1 VKRALAAATFLAVV
15 PMAQALDLGV
25 IGPTYGIQEPHLLA
39 DIQRRLREKERSG
52 ELRRLMEDARSRGVD
67 AVRSPVPVSGLSVTP
82 RTRSYY
88 VDPTFTLER
97 NVVDGQGR
105 LMFAAGTR
113 KNPLEIVSLSMR
125 LLFFDARDP
134 RQVARARQ
142 LVSAHGRRVKPIL
155 TGGSY
160 LDLMKAWRTPVYY
173 DQQGVLTRRLGLR
186 HVPAMVSQEGLLLR
200 VDEVSLP

>member
-1 VKRALAAATFLAVV
+1 MKRILVVTLLALV
-15 PMAQALDLGV
+15 PTAQALDLGV

-39 DIQRRLREKERSG
+39 DIQRRLREKEQSG
-52 ELRRLMEDARSRGVD
+52 ELLRLMEEARARGI
-67 AVRSPVPVSGLSVTP
+67 ASVRSPAPVSGLSVAP
-82 RTRSYY
+82 RARTYF

-113 KNPLEIVSLSMR
+113 KNPLAIVSLSKR

-134 RQVARARQ
+134 RQVSHAFRM
-142 LVSAHGRRVKPIL
+142 VSAHGGRVKPIL

-173 DQQGVLTRRLGLR
+173 DQQGILTRRLGLR
-186 HVPAMVSQEGLLLR
+186 HVPSIVSQEGQLLR
-200 VDEVSLP
+200 VDEVVLP